1 MITSQLVDTYKQ
13 MLEVKQMEATKK
25 AAVSIFFIPPSIE
38 DEIAIDG
45 RCTDRFEWILIT
57 QVAGSWTCRTRF
69 AYAYTF
75 PPSFVS
81 DIVLVSQSI
90 SVFCFSPQK
99 RDSSSVVVH
108 SPISPTNVCVYI
120 YISCLGTLLQTNTS
134 RRRGR
139 LRKRK

>member
-25 AAVSIFFIPPSIE
+25 AAVSIFLFLLPLKME
-38 DEIAIDG
+38 AIDG

-120 YISCLGTLLQTNTS
+120 YISCLGTLIQTNTS